1 MNRYR
6 QDNDTPESSTVSF
19 DAVGRDGNAFSGTE
33 GTFTYSRSRKA
44 ISDVLTPNFHSR
56 IRRGDIINNAATITA
71 SDNPVPG
78 GNYAYDVKYDNGEV
92 GVINATGPMYDNAV
106 GKWLPGPSFAPDPS
120 NGLDLGAMAKLK
132 ALSNIDSTPYS
143 FAEDLAEIRTTVR
156 HLISRGKLL
165 KELNTSFDKRIR
177 RFKRLSRGKKASTVA
192 RETSQL
198 WLEYRFAISPLVR
211 SIADLMEAANE
222 KLKSRPERLTSR
234 GFEQWSDSSS
244 QTVPY
249 GGSRNLRANR
259 THESSIKVGA
269 GVLYSVSN
277 PLSGFRFKY
286 GLRNKDIPVTV
297 WAIVPYSFMV
307 DRVFNISQALRA
319 ITNLWDPDVHIHAA
333 WCRTSR
339 ETRTVY
345 NVNGSAVG
353 SDSNNPQQWHFSGT
367 DLPIESFEYVRVPW
381 TPSIA
386 DAIPTPTWVKL
397 VDSFTKIADITA
409 LAHVNV
415 KMGR

>member
-1 MNRYR
+1 MSRYR
-6 QDNDTPESSTVSF
+6 EERDDPTTSPVVVTGDGAGTLMSF
-19 DAVGRDGNAFSGTE
+19 TAPNGVKTITDVVTSKF
-33 GTFTYSRSRKA
+33 RSK
-44 ISDVLTPNFHSR
+44 IKQGV
-56 IRRGDIINNAATITA
+56 IINNPCTITDSNIPVGGGSRTYDRQW
-71 SDNPVPG
+71 SDGSTWNNVVSGPLYSWTTRDLPLP
-78 GNYAYDVKYDNGEV
+78 YDLD
-92 GVINATGPMYDNAV
+92 D
-106 GKWLPGPSFAPDPS
+106 FS
-120 NGLDLGAMAKLK
+120 NLDLVAMAKLK

-143 FAEDLAEIRTTVR
+143 FAEDLAEIRTTVK
-156 HLISRGKLL
+156 HLFSRGRDL
-165 KELNTSFDKRIR
+165 KDLNTS
-177 RFKRLSRGKKASTVA
+177 LSRAVKYLKKQRHRKNPATIE
-192 RETSQL
+192 REISQL
-198 WLEYRFAISPLVR
+198 YLEYRFAISPLIR
-211 SIADLMEAANE
+211 SIADLIEAANE
-222 KLKSRPERLTSR
+222 KLGSRPDRLTAR
-234 GFEQWSDSSS
+234 GFEENSS
-244 QTVPY
+244 T
-249 GGSRNLRANR
+249 SR
-259 THESSIKVGA
+259 SSIPISRPPYKAHAERELSEKVGA
-269 GVLYSVSN
+269 GILYSVTN

-286 GLRNKDIPVTV
+286 GLRNKDIPVTM